1 MPLNYEIQVNCSTRF
16 DQSIHIFLLLFI
28 GEYGFLL
35 PENQIIPSGQET
47 LAGEIALLKYIE
59 KQVYS

>member
-1 MPLNYEIQVNCSTRF
+1 LLNYLS
-16 DQSIHIFLLLFI
+16 L

-35 PENQIIPSGQET
+35 PENQIIPSGEET

-59 KQVYS
+59 AQVYA

>member
-1 MPLNYEIQVNCSTRF
+1 MELRDTGKKNKISCQNLSLISF
-16 DQSIHIFLLLFI
+16 SI

-35 PENQIIPSGQET
+35 PENQIVPTGKET

-59 KQVYS
+59 KHVYA